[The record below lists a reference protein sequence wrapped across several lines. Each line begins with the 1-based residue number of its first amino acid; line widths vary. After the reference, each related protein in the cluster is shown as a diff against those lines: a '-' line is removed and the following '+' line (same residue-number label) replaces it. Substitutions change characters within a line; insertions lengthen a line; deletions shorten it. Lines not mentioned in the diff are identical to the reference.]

1 MVSNALLF
9 ILSYMK
15 YYFYPG
21 MFVFTSDQMVHACLT
36 AHAFIIG
43 VLCFVPTTVPLHCLL
58 CKVLGNKLFLA
69 VQCFSGVCI
78 EVTALFR
85 TLLLL
90 LLLFLALNIYLAGFF
105 SL

>member
-36 AHAFIIG
+36 AHALIIG
-43 VLCFVPTTVPLHCLL
+43 VLQLFLYIVCLL

-90 LLLFLALNIYLAGFF
+90 LLFLVLNIYLAGFF

>member
-36 AHAFIIG
+36 ARAFIIS

-58 CKVLGNKLFLA
+58 CKVLGNNFFLA

-78 EVTALFR
+78 EVAALFR

-90 LLLFLALNIYLAGFF
+90 LLFLVLNIYLAGFF

>member
-36 AHAFIIG
+36 AHALIIG
-43 VLCFVPTTVPLHCLL
+43 VLQ
-58 CKVLGNKLFLA
+58 LFLYIVYYA
-69 VQCFSGVCI
+69 KSWEINCF
-78 EVTALFR
+78 
-85 TLLLL
+85 
-90 LLLFLALNIYLAGFF
+90 
-105 SL
+105 

>member
-36 AHAFIIG
+36 THALIIG
-43 VLCFVPTTVPLHCLL
+43 VLQ
-58 CKVLGNKLFLA
+58 LFLYIVYYA
-69 VQCFSGVCI
+69 KSWEINCF
-78 EVTALFR
+78 
-85 TLLLL
+85 
-90 LLLFLALNIYLAGFF
+90 
-105 SL
+105 